1 MKQIKE
7 YEKSGVMSFNQQTW
21 FIGVLRVVIFFHVI
35 DAIDVL

>member
-7 YEKSGVMSFNQQTW
+7 YEKLGVMSFNQQTW
-21 FIGVLRVVIFFHVI
+21 FMGVLKVLNFFHFI